1 MKKVLVSFLILIF
14 ACAAVFA
21 AITSP
26 VTMNLKTIITA
37 GSNPPDNQEQ
47 TGGDEGENNGLFY
60 AIGLLAPDKS
70 INSDITANSVS
81 VGKDDLVALSKYTT
95 EFPYTGE
102 EGETLLTPTSDK
114 ENDKKS
120 IDIYLAAGVDISK
133 NEGLKVTIS
142 STNGWK
148 RSSDNTSESSG
159 KTQNN
164 IPISFETAVLN
175 ETHSQSLYA
184 IAPPADNGTSSNTIT
199 VTAKGPAHTK
209 DMIYLAKT
217 TASWDRNRNYL
228 AGTYTAEIKVVIT
241 AGN

>member
-26 VTMNLKTIITA
+26 VTMNLKTEITA

-47 TGGDEGENNGLFY
+47 TGGDKGENNGLFY

-70 INSDITANSVS
+70 IDPEFIKKHVS
-81 VGKDDLVALSKYTT
+81 VDEEDLVALSKYTT
-95 EFPYTGE
+95 GSPYTGE
-102 EGETLLTPTSDK
+102 EGETLLTPPSD
-114 ENDKKS
+114 ERDEKS

-133 NEGLKVTIS
+133 NEGLTVTIS
-142 STNGWK
+142 STDGWK
-148 RSSDNTSESSG
+148 RSSDTSESSG
-159 KTQNN
+159 KTQDN
-164 IPISFETAVLN
+164 IPISFSTVVLGETYSEN
-175 ETHSQSLYA
+175 LYA
-184 IAPPADNGTSSNTIT
+184 GASSTNNNNSNTIT
-199 VTAKGPAHTK
+199 VTAKGPAHTD

-228 AGTYTAEIKVVIT
+228 AGIYTAVISVVIT